1 MILWLAMKHLYYPLI
16 TKLQRHIQFVGQFT
30 EKQIVQ
36 QKDMTSMSEKLLLI
50 PFSTEYIL

>member
-1 MILWLAMKHLYYPLI
+1 MKPLYYPLI